1 MENSFEKIRNNS
13 ADIAMIIS
21 DANEFNTQNW
31 INGMKINPQNLQ
43 SGVAN
48 FLKLLKDLNIDFVI
62 VGGIAILS
70 YVELRNT
77 KDFDIIIDR
86 HNYIKLK
93 PFLEVLTEEG
103 DFANCLTEEKLRV
116 DLLFADN
123 PIFRYVKY
131 GFEQN
136 LDYEQ
141 GNFPT
146 ATPEGLVMMKLYA
159 LADLTLQHQVFGK
172 KEILTKIL
180 LYQSDVNILNA
191 MYEID
196 FSKILRLLEKHLSE
210 SGFEIVKEFL
220 ESQRVI

>member
-1 MENSFEKIRNNS
+1 MNSLVEKIRGDS
-13 ADIAMIIS
+13 ANIAMIIS

-31 INGMKINPQNLQ
+31 MKGMQINPQNLQ
-43 SGVAN
+43 SGVAD
-48 FLKLLKDLNIDFVI
+48 FLKLLNDLEIGFVI
-62 VGGIAILS
+62 VGGIAILG

-86 HNYIKLK
+86 HDYAKLK
-93 PFLEVLTEEG
+93 PFLDILNEEG
-103 DFANCLTEEKLRV
+103 DFANCLTADKVRV

-146 ATPEGLVMMKLYA
+146 ATPEGLVLMKLYA
-159 LADLTLQHQVFGK
+159 LADLTLQYEAFGRK
-172 KEILTKIL
+172 DILAKIR
-180 LYQSDVNILNA
+180 LYQSDVIILND
-191 MYEID
+191 MYELD
-196 FSKILRLLEKHLSE
+196 FPKILRLLERHLSE
-210 SGFEIVKEFL
+210 SGFSIVLEFL
-220 ESQRVI
+220 ESNRIV